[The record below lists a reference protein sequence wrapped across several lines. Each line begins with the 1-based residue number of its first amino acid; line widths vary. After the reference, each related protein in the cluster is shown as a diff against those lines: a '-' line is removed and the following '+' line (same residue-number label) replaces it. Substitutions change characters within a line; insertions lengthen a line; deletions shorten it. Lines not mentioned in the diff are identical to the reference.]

1 MSTPLPFKTIW
12 ITGASSGLG
21 RHTALHLARAGV
33 SVVASAR
40 SSDAL
45 GALATEADSLDG
57 RILPV
62 PLDVT
67 DRAAVHDAFAKAE
80 AAAGPLDAALLCAG
94 THQPMSA
101 DDFSAAVSEKL
112 MAVNYGGTCNVLDA
126 LLPAFRARRRG
137 RIAVVASVAGY
148 RGLPTA
154 AAYGPT
160 KAALN
165 NLCESLYPGLREDGI
180 LIQVVNP
187 GFVKT
192 PLTDKND
199 FHMPHLMDPDD
210 AADALIEGLRG
221 DAFEIS
227 FPRAFTRQMKVAR
240 LLPHRAWF
248 PLVRKLTGR
257 T

>member
-1 MSTPLPFKTIW
+1 MTSSSLPFSRIW

-21 RHTALHLARAGV
+21 RHTALHLAQAGV
-33 SVVASAR
+33 HVAISAR
-40 SSDAL
+40 SEEAL
-45 GALATEADSLDG
+45 NILAAEVPG
-57 RILPV
+57 RLYPV

-67 DRAAVHDAFAKAE
+67 DRDAAHAAFARAE
-80 AAAGPLDAALLCAG
+80 ALMGPLDAALLCAG
-94 THQPMSA
+94 THIPMSA
-101 DDFSAAVSEKL
+101 HDFSAETCERL
-112 MAVNYGGTCNVLDA
+112 MTVNYLGTCNVLDA
-126 LLPAFRARRRG
+126 LLPTFRMRRHG
-137 RIAVVASVAGY
+137 RIAVVASVAGW

-165 NLCESLYPGLREDGI
+165 NLCESLYPGLREAGI
-180 LIQVVNP
+180 LLQVVNP

-210 AADALIEGLRG
+210 AAKALIDGLRG
-221 DAFEIS
+221 TAFEIT
-227 FPRAFTRQMKVAR
+227 FPRAFTRQLRLAR
-240 LLPHRAWF
+240 LLPYRLWF
-248 PLVRKLTGR
+248 PLIRKLTGR